1 MHILQPETLIDQLFG
16 VAWGAWFVSWM
27 LAAFWRSRAVAQP
40 SIGSQA
46 TYRVLTIAGAL
57 LLLDRFP
64 ADIELWPRSEALGWP
79 MLAIAVAGFLFTWWA
94 RIHLGSLWSGMVT
107 RKADHRVVDT
117 GPYRIVRHPIYTG
130 LTAAS
135 FATGFYRGTVLSIVG
150 AALLS
155 LSFYVKA
162 RLEERFLREE
172 LGDDYSRYAA
182 RVKMLIPFIFIF
194 FACAHAPQ
202 PAAQNPSPMIDSTR
216 AHERLVKKTIDGEQ
230 FTIDKAEVLVTPR
243 AAEAHEGDLLIH
255 FHGAAW
261 VPFQAA
267 LSTNR
272 PLVVAVVNVGQGGG
286 AYDQAFSDPARFDSL
301 VAQIRSR
308 IKINRV
314 FLSGWSAG
322 YGAIRA
328 ILRNRADAIAGILLL
343 DGLHTSYIPPRTPIF
358 QGGKLDAAPLQ
369 PFLDFAKSG
378 KRFVF
383 SHSEIFPGTFA
394 STTETADW
402 LIAQLGL
409 KRTAVLKWGPR
420 GMQQLSEV
428 RSGNLLIMG
437 FAGNSAPDH
446 VDHFHA
452 MPELLDLLLA

>member
-1 MHILQPETLIDQLFG
+1 MQVLQPQTLIDQLFTF
-16 VAWGAWFVSWM
+16 AWGAWFASWM
-27 LAAFWRSRAVAQP
+27 LASFWRSRAVNRP
-40 SIGSQA
+40 PVSEQA

-57 LLLDRFP
+57 LLLTRFHS
-64 ADIELWPRSEALGWP
+64 DIELWPRSEAVGWP

-94 RIHLGSLWSGMVT
+94 RIHLGSLWSGTVT
-107 RKADHRVVDT
+107 RKADHRVVDS

-135 FATGFYRGTVLSIVG
+135 FATGFYRGTVLAIAG
-150 AALLS
+150 AALLM

-162 RLEERFLREE
+162 RLEERFLRQE
-172 LGDDYSRYAA
+172 LGEDYNRYAA
-182 RVKMLIPFIFIF
+182 HVRMLIPFIFLAL
-194 FACAHAPQ
+194 ACTHAPK
-202 PAAQNPSPMIDSTR
+202 PAAQNPSPMIDFTR
-216 AHERLVKKTIDGEQ
+216 AHERLLKKTIDGEQ
-230 FTIDKAEVLVTPR
+230 LTINKAEVLITP
-243 AAEAHEGDLLIH
+243 AAAAAKEGDLLIH
-255 FHGAAW
+255 FHGSAW
-261 VPFQAA
+261 LPFEAA
-267 LSTNR
+267 LMTNR

-286 AYDQAFSDPARFDSL
+286 IYDRAFSDPAAFDSL

-308 IKINRV
+308 IKVDRV
-314 FLSGWSAG
+314 FLSGFSAG
-322 YGAIRA
+322 YGAVRA
-328 ILRNRADAIAGILLL
+328 ILRNRASAVDGILLL
-343 DGLHTSYIPPRTPIF
+343 DGLHTSYAGNR
-358 QGGKLDAAPLQ
+358 QVDAAAMQ

-409 KRTAVLKWGPR
+409 KRTPVLKWGPR

-446 VDHFHA
+446 IDQFHS
-452 MPELLDLLLA
+452 MPEFLELLLAP